1 MQEKDRKESPCHA
14 QMQSSFPDPAPGAL
28 ADMSHRPAQ
37 APVADEP
44 SDQPSAQPSD
54 HPSDQPSDQPSD
66 HPPAQPPGSLLV
78 VATPIGNLE
87 DITFRALRAL
97 READLIVAED
107 TRHTLRLLNH
117 FGIRKPMISCH
128 DRNEHARV
136 EGLMSRMRQ
145 GERVVLVSDAGTP
158 GISDPG
164 EILIRGVLEA
174 GIPVSMA
181 PGPAAAI
188 MGLVLSGLPT
198 DRFCFE
204 GFLPAS
210 RPDRLRRLEALRSET
225 RTMVFY
231 EAPHR
236 LAQSLEDLLEVL
248 GDRPC
253 ALARELTKRHEEV
266 QRDTL
271 DALGKKYRTL
281 PPRGEYVVV
290 VAGIGQE
297 VLDGREQAKWRAL
310 PVAAH
315 VALHEQAGLSRME
328 AMKRAGRERGW
339 SKREVY
345 AALQADD
352 APGPES

>member
-1 MQEKDRKESPCHA
+1 MQEQDEQEERDEQDGQDEQDEQA
-14 QMQSSFPDPAPGAL
+14 LFQDAPA
-28 ADMSHRPAQ
+28 M
-37 APVADEP
+37 E
-44 SDQPSAQPSD
+44 
-54 HPSDQPSDQPSD
+54 

-117 FGIRKPMISCH
+117 FNIRKPMISCH

-136 EGLMSRMRQ
+136 EGLVDRMRQ
-145 GERVVLVSDAGTP
+145 GERLVLVSDAGTP

-164 EILIRGVLEA
+164 EIFIRGVVAA
-174 GIPVSMA
+174 GLPVSMA
-181 PGPAAAI
+181 PGPAAAV

-210 RPDRLRRLEALRSET
+210 RPDRLRRLDALRSET

-236 LAQSLEDLLEVL
+236 LNQSLEDLLAVL

-266 QRDTL
+266 QRDSIRVLARKHQTQ
-271 DALGKKYRTL
+271 A
-281 PPRGEYVVV
+281 PRGEYVVV
-290 VAGIGQE
+290 VAGIAQE
-297 VLDGREQAKWRAL
+297 VLDGNEQAKWQSL
-310 PVAAH
+310 PIAAH

-328 AMKRAGRERGW
+328 AMKQAGRERGL

-345 AALQADD
+345 AALQSASTQEEEEDD
-352 APGPES
+352 